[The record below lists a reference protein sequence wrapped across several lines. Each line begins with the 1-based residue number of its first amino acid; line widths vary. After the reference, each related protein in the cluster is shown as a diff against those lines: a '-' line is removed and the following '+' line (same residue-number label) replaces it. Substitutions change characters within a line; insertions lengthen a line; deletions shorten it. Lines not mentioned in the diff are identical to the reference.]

1 MAFLFFFPFPFLL
14 SFKGLVGLPARGKTY
29 IGQKL
34 SRYLRWLG
42 ITTRVFNVGDYRR
55 KYYGA
60 EHSHEFFDPKNT
72 EATAMRMEAASIA
85 LKDMIQY
92 VKAGS
97 LSLRFSQANFLLF
110 LSCSFLF
117 LKMAQGR

>member
-1 MAFLFFFPFPFLL
+1 MAFLFFFLFPFLL

-92 VKAGS
+92 
-97 LSLRFSQANFLLF
+97 
-110 LSCSFLF
+110 
-117 LKMAQGR
+117 